1 MRHKTIKLNVLLFF
15 SFLLLTGISYSQEVK
30 LEEYVALVEKG
41 NLDLKLSTSQIDIAR
56 EEVNIA
62 KAAIL
67 PNIDVNG
74 SYQRDFNKNF
84 LFIND
89 PDGGSLKF
97 RTNFNNTVDVNAI
110 VDQTVF
116 DPQIFAGIK
125 MVKLTE
131 ELSKLN
137 HQNNINE
144 MEANAASLYWQAVF
158 ARESIDVLIENTNLA
173 KTQYNQVQT
182 MYKTGTLSKLEL
194 QQFEILYQKTIPVLK
209 SAQAQYK
216 SLLNELKVLANL
228 PLTSKLILTDNLE
241 TIQNSS
247 FLGDIDE
254 SLEQQPQ
261 LIALKKE
268 IEIIEH
274 QISGQKK
281 FWVPK
286 LNLVAGYDFSSQDNK
301 FNFGQNTN
309 QLFFGQLGISI
320 PIFSGGRN
328 KAEIAKSKIVKENAT
343 QQFIQREQ
351 TFLKELQNTEYKYYN
366 AVENIDLHT
375 ETIRLSQDE
384 LAILSKQL
392 TLGVITPIELKESR
406 LRLIQGKLELLNSY
420 LDLHIAKLQI
430 RRITGTQH

>member
-1 MRHKTIKLNVLLFF
+1 MKQQTLQLYVLLFF
-15 SFLLLTGISYSQEVK
+15 SFLLLTGTSHSQELK
-30 LEEYVALVEKG
+30 LEEYVVLVKKG
-41 NLDLKLSTSQIDIAR
+41 NLDLKLSNSQIVIAR
-56 EEVNIA
+56 EEVNMA

-67 PNIDVNG
+67 PNIAANG

-97 RTNFNNTVDVNAI
+97 RTNFNNTVGVNAI
-110 VDQTVF
+110 LDQTLF

-125 MVKLTE
+125 IVKLTE

-144 MEANAASLYWQAVF
+144 MEANAASLYWHAVF
-158 ARESIDVLIENTNLA
+158 TRESIDVLIENTNLA
-173 KTQYNQVQT
+173 KSQYNQVQT

-228 PLTSKLILTDNLE
+228 PLTSELILTDNLE

-247 FLGDIDE
+247 FLGVIE
-254 SLEQQPQ
+254 KGLENQPQ
-261 LIALKKE
+261 LIALNKE
-268 IEIIEH
+268 IEIVEH
-274 QISGQKK
+274 QISAQKK

-301 FNFGQNTN
+301 FNFGENTN

-328 KAEIAKSKIVKENAT
+328 KAEIAKSRIVKESAT
-343 QQFIQREQ
+343 HQFIQTQQ
-351 TFLKELQNTEYKYYN
+351 TFLKELQNAKNSYNN
-366 AVENIDLHT
+366 AVENIELHA

-384 LAILSKQL
+384 LAILNKQL

-406 LRLIQGKLELLNSY
+406 LRLTQGKLELLNSY

-430 RRITGTQH
+430 RRITGTQN